1 MKKTNKIFN
10 VFLLTTLAFV
20 VLGVVFS
27 TLALFLTYTE
37 FKGNIKVNSVYS
49 ILFIVFTSLAFLLP
63 IAQAIV
69 IKDYKVTR
77 AKNDMLFIKIA
88 SLISIVSLTV
98 LALYDLIM
106 IANGVASTPVRF
118 ETWKFFRMAI
128 VLPVAAS
135 LFFNL
140 LPTKI
145 KVYPFI
151 RYACALA
158 PIAYCLFSDLSI
170 YFNPGPGT
178 VPEFFRIT
186 FSIAYIFGALF
197 FLYDF
202 KWNDLESST
211 RVYVALTT
219 IFTSL
224 GFITSISSII
234 FMLFANLTK
243 GHTMV
248 NVFEAF
254 TLLLLSI
261 YALSKLMAL
270 WRAVSITAKSEIQKS
285 DTPPSKK

>member
-10 VFLLTTLAFV
+10 VFLLAALAFT
-20 VLGVVFS
+20 VLGIVFS

-37 FKGNIKVNSVYS
+37 FRANIKVNSVHS

-77 AKNDMLFIKIA
+77 AKDDMLFVKIA
-88 SLISIVSLTV
+88 AVLSILSLAV
-98 LALYDLIM
+98 LAFYDLIM
-106 IANGVASTPVRF
+106 ISKGVISIPTRF

-128 VLPVAAS
+128 ILPTVAS

-140 LPTKI
+140 LPAKTKI
-145 KVYPFI
+145 SPFI

-158 PIAYCLFSDLSI
+158 PIAYCLFSNLSI
-170 YFNPGPGT
+170 YFNPGPGP

-186 FSIAYIFGALF
+186 FSVAYIFGALF

-202 KWNDLESST
+202 KWNSLESST

-219 IFTSL
+219 IFISL

-234 FMLFANLTK
+234 FILFANLTK

-254 TLLLLSI
+254 ALLLLSI
-261 YALSKLMAL
+261 YALSKLIAL
-270 WRAVSITAKSEIQKS
+270 KRAVEITANSEIQKS
-285 DTPPSKK
+285 DTPPAKN

>member
-10 VFLLTTLAFV
+10 VFLLATLAFV
-20 VLGVVFS
+20 VLGIVFS
-27 TLALFLTYTE
+27 TIALFLTYTE
-37 FKGNIKVNSVYS
+37 FRANIKVNSVYS

-77 AKNDMLFIKIA
+77 AKDDMLFVKIA
-88 SLISIVSLTV
+88 AVLSILSLAV
-98 LALYDLIM
+98 LAFYDLIM
-106 IANGVASTPVRF
+106 ISKGVISIPTRF

-128 VLPVAAS
+128 ILPTVAS

-140 LPTKI
+140 LPAKTKI
-145 KVYPFI
+145 SPFI

-186 FSIAYIFGALF
+186 FSVAYIFGALF

-202 KWNDLESST
+202 KWNSLESST

-219 IFTSL
+219 IFVSL

-234 FMLFANLTK
+234 FILFANLTK

-254 TLLLLSI
+254 ALLLLSI
-261 YALSKLMAL
+261 YALSKLIAL
-270 WRAVSITAKSEIQKS
+270 KRAIEITANSEIQKS
-285 DTPPSKK
+285 DTPPAKN